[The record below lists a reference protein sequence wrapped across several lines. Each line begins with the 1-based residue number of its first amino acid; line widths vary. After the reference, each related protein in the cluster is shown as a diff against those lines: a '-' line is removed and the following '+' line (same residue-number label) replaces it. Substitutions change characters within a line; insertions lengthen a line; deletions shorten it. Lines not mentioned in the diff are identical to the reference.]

1 MCSCLSFRQPETS
14 KCGTKFEPDS
24 AGGGSGRGQRGE
36 CRADR
41 SCGSWKRPRVG
52 SAAGP
57 GRWALEMIKPA
68 LLEVAMRPSRGGRTH
83 VWIARK
89 SDHSGDWSRGMRLR
103 PAVGVQGQA
112 AEGMADL
119 AAGCTAS
126 ARPIVPVSI
135 ETAVNLLVDG
145 NVVRTTTGANSEQ
158 LDWANWNLSDLVG
171 KTATIQVVDNNTGG
185 WGHILADQFTFADA
199 PALSA
204 TERAHWLDY
213 GRDFYAGVTFND
225 VPDGKRIMIA
235 WMNNWQYGGKIPTD
249 PWRSAMSVPRELTL
263 HKIYGKTELTA
274 QPVDQL
280 GSLRQGQPYVAR
292 TPRLLDGTTTL
303 QGAGAKGDTVEI
315 LAEFKAKDADQFGV
329 NVRTGNGQHTTV
341 GYDVARGGV
350 YVDRTKSGD
359 VGFDATFPS
368 VEFAPLPVKNGKV
381 TLHILVDRSSVEVF
395 AEDGQRTITDQIFP
409 NRDSQGI
416 QVFST
421 GGRAQLDKITI
432 WQLQS
437 AWQ

>member
-1 MCSCLSFRQPETS
+1 
-14 KCGTKFEPDS
+14 
-24 AGGGSGRGQRGE
+24 
-36 CRADR
+36 
-41 SCGSWKRPRVG
+41 
-52 SAAGP
+52 
-57 GRWALEMIKPA
+57 
-68 LLEVAMRPSRGGRTH
+68 
-83 VWIARK
+83 
-89 SDHSGDWSRGMRLR
+89 
-103 PAVGVQGQA
+103 
-112 AEGMADL
+112 MADL